1 MIDKDF
7 LESLSPVEIQM
18 VHQYIGILFKEKIN
32 DDTSNYD
39 NLKNTVTRCPHC
51 HGEHFVK
58 NGNRD
63 GRQRYLCKDCNKSFE
78 DSSGTF

>member
-51 HGEHFVK
+51 HGEHFAK
-58 NGNRD
+58 KRKQR
-63 GRQRYLCKDCNKSFE
+63 RQTALSVQRLQ
-78 DSSGTF
+78 